1 MLGTCQHLVE
11 IFRLWSTLKGCFAF
25 LLFHPKDSIIT
36 IRIYCLCAVSHL
48 VEKGKSM
55 HYCKKFSNIIS
66 SMDRTEMKYL
76 CTSCKVD
83 ALVFHRS
90 GIT

>member
-48 VEKGKSM
+48 VEKGKRM
-55 HYCKKFSNIIS
+55 HNGKKLTYIVCA
-66 SMDRTEMKYL
+66 MDRSEMKYL
-76 CTSCKVD
+76 RTGCKVD

-90 GIT
+90 RIT